1 MCLQVFQFSVNTW
14 KREPTCRADVE
25 LWSQMFD
32 VNGVACKTHFCVK
45 NVEHL
50 TDVDMLFFF
59 FFYFCLQ
66 SVICIFYS
74 KGGKS
79 SHKTVSQ
86 WEHLRE
92 NPSQQSLFLSVD
104 LGRRRVFWT
113 ISSSSCSWDL
123 PAGKKK
129 TKKKLVDFGMR
140 EPDVSK
146 MLTDSFSCSQKY
158 LPSNKMG
165 LWQLAVSVKYLL
177 SLSICYHTTFSEIRS
192 QVQERHL
199 SLYPDS
205 V

>member
-1 MCLQVFQFSVNTW
+1 MYIISGALKMCLQVFQFSVNTW
-14 KREPTCRADVE
+14 KRESTCRADVE

-59 FFYFCLQ
+59 FFFTSVFKVLFAYFIPRGEK
-66 SVICIFYS
+66 VE
-74 KGGKS
+74 S

-86 WEHLRE
+86 WERLRE

-123 PAGKKK
+123 PAGKKTK
-129 TKKKLVDFGMR
+129 TK
-140 EPDVSK
+140 
-146 MLTDSFSCSQKY
+146 
-158 LPSNKMG
+158 N
-165 LWQLAVSVKYLL
+165 W
-177 SLSICYHTTFSEIRS
+177 
-192 QVQERHL
+192 
-199 SLYPDS
+199 
-205 V
+205 

>member
-1 MCLQVFQFSVNTW
+1 MWNTSRMW
-14 KREPTCRADVE
+14 IC
-25 LWSQMFD
+25 
-32 VNGVACKTHFCVK
+32 
-45 NVEHL
+45 
-50 TDVDMLFFF
+50 FFF
-59 FFYFCLQ
+59 FSFFFTSVFKVLFAYFIPRGEK
-66 SVICIFYS
+66 VE
-74 KGGKS
+74 S

-86 WEHLRE
+86 WERLRE

-123 PAGKKK
+123 PAGEKK
-129 TKKKLVDFGMR
+129 TKNKLVDFGMR

-205 V
+205 L